1 MRAGPALVMRVNA
14 ALRAKIMLGGFGVEL
29 IHFQHIRALQDGD
42 AVQRDGADNG
52 PFSAADRAITAAGI
66 HNPVGEVKLQ
76 HNRPA
81 MARQAVLGL
90 DGRGPDTGDLGG
102 GQHGMGLQRI
112 YASRLALWLEHG
124 QAQHRLAGFACGL
137 CVRPW
142 LAVFACSLGLRS
154 APAQS

>member
-1 MRAGPALVMRVNA
+1 
-14 ALRAKIMLGGFGVEL
+14 MLGGFGVEL

-76 HNRPA
+76 NHRPA

-102 GQHGMGLQRI
+102 GQHGMRLQKR
-112 YASRLALWLEHG
+112 
-124 QAQHRLAGFACGL
+124 
-137 CVRPW
+137 
-142 LAVFACSLGLRS
+142 
-154 APAQS
+154 